1 MRRCLISAC
10 LLAFFP
16 VLAYADDVFLKGG
29 GKVSGRILA
38 RTPTSIEMDIGA
50 GRVTLSMNSV
60 LRVEEGRSPLHDYD
74 ERFGAMRAGDR
85 DGWARLARW
94 ADSEGLGTQARRA
107 WEQVLTIDP
116 SHPEANRALG
126 RVELDGRW
134 MTEAESYRARG
145 YVPFEGGWIT
155 PVELDT
161 VLRQR
166 AAAAEAERIRLDAER
181 RVLEAE
187 ARALEAEA
195 RAREAAY
202 QPVLV
207 APTIPGWYGGWGGKG
222 SWDSWSSWSPWSLR
236 SSWSGLVSWNNW
248 GPEPLQSPWVSKG
261 GRPSRPSHAGSSSGR
276 SSPRQSGGSGS
287 RGGRAGGRRK

>member
-10 LLAFFP
+10 LLAFVP

-74 ERFGAMRAGDR
+74 ERADAMRAGDR
-85 DGWARLARW
+85 DGWVRLARW
-94 ADSEGLGTQARRA
+94 AANEGLGTQARKA
-107 WEQVLTIDP
+107 WEQVVAIDA
-116 SHPEANRALG
+116 SHAEANRALG

-145 YVPFEGGWIT
+145 YVPFEGGWLT
-155 PVELDT
+155 PVELDA
-161 VLRQR
+161 VLRER
-166 AAAAEAERIRLDAER
+166 AAAAEAERTRLDAER

-207 APTIPGWYGGWGGKG
+207 APTIPGWYGGWGGRG
-222 SWDSWSSWSPWSLR
+222 SWSSWDSWSSWSSR
-236 SSWSGLVSWNNW
+236 NSWSGLGSWNSW
-248 GPEPLQSPWVSKG
+248 GPEPLHNPWFSKG
-261 GRPSRPSHAGSSSGR
+261 GRPSRPGSAGPSSGR
-276 SSPRQSGGSGS
+276 TSPRPRGSG
-287 RGGRAGGRRK
+287 AGGARRK